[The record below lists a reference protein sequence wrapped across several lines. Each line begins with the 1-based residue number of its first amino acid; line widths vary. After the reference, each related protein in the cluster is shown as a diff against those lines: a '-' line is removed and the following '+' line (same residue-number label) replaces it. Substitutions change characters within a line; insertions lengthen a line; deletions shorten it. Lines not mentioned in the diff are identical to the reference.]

1 MVIGG
6 NQAFIYDGWWIRVD
20 SLRERLGPMREIGR
34 VWIVLLTVLALAVS
48 PLVLTGCGSDAE
60 EPAATEEPA
69 DTEQPADTEEPAD
82 TEHPE

>member
-1 MVIGG
+1 
-6 NQAFIYDGWWIRVD
+6 
-20 SLRERLGPMREIGR
+20 MREIGR

-69 DTEQPADTEEPAD
+69 DTEQPADTEEPCL
-82 TEHPE
+82 PE